1 MLARTP
7 FHRAC
12 WSNGVSGKFC
22 SKMTKVAVRSFD
34 IFDTLVARRCVH
46 PYNIF
51 YFVEHRAS
59 HEGFTKMRILAERGI
74 SNQDYNLQAIYRAMQ
89 TLFNIDS
96 ARLAALMQMELEE
109 EFANLIPIRENCL
122 LVAPGDLLVSDMYLP
137 MSFLRRVVDLPHSA
151 S

>member
-1 MLARTP
+1 
-7 FHRAC
+7 
-12 WSNGVSGKFC
+12 
-22 SKMTKVAVRSFD
+22 MTKVAVRSFD

-96 ARLAALMQMELEE
+96 ARLAVLMQMELEE
-109 EFANLIPIRENCL
+109 EFANLIPIRENCWWHL
-122 LVAPGDLLVSDMYLP
+122 ATYSSPTCICPCPFCAGSWMRNAV
-137 MSFLRRVVDLPHSA
+137 
-151 S
+151 